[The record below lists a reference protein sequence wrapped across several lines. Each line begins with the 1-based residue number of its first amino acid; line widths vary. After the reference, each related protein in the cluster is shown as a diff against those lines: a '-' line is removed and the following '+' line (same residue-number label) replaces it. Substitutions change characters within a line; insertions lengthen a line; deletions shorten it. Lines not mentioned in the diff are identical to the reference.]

1 MKEEDI
7 IAFGDALKTFG
18 YGLGE
23 GTQYLMPPIERGL
36 DGNPSELR
44 TSLNAMPAKHMVKV
58 LPQFLLLLQAPGDLA
73 GSLGEMLATIPTPIT
88 LHPFQLA
95 VGTHM
100 GTAACTTGNYTGG
113 CNF

>member
-1 MKEEDI
+1 MKKEDI

-23 GTQYLMPPIERGL
+23 
-36 DGNPSELR
+36 
-44 TSLNAMPAKHMVKV
+44 
-58 LPQFLLLLQAPGDLA
+58 
-73 GSLGEMLATIPTPIT
+73 MLATIPTPIT
-88 LHPFQLA
+88 LYTFQLT

-100 GTAACTTGNYTGG
+100 GTAACTTGNYTVG